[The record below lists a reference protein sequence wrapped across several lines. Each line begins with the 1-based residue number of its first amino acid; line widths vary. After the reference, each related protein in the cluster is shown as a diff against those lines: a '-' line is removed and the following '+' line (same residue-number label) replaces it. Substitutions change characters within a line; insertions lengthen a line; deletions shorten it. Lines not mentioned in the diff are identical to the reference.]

1 MRPERLKYLGWFDS
15 FYRMLI
21 EQAKT
26 KAINEAEF
34 YLVIGAKVKAMDR
47 ERRERN
53 EIKVKLPIE

>member
-1 MRPERLKYLGWFDS
+1 
-15 FYRMLI
+15 MLI